1 MIFVMDI
8 GNTNIKAAVFD
19 GDKLVRRW
27 RCATNTTMT
36 SDQYGIIMADL
47 FRYHELKMTNIEGI
61 MISSVVPTINFTI
74 EHMCKDYFGVDPKF
88 LVPGVKTG

>member
-19 GDKLVRRW
+19 GQNLLKRW
-27 RCATNTTMT
+27 RCATDPAMT
-36 SDQYGIIMADL
+36 SDQYGIIMSDL
-47 FRYHELKMTNIEGI
+47 FRYHGLDMNDIEGI

-74 EHMCKDYFGVDPKF
+74 
-88 LVPGVKTG
+88 

>member
-19 GDKLVRRW
+19 GERLLKRW
-27 RCATNTTMT
+27 RCATNLTMT

-47 FRYHELKMTNIEGI
+47 FRYHGLDMRSIEGI
-61 MISSVVPTINFTI
+61 MISSVVPTINYTI
-74 EHMCKDYFGVDPKF
+74 EHM
-88 LVPGVKTG
+88 

>member
-19 GDKLVRRW
+19 GNTLLRRW
-27 RCATNTTMT
+27 RCATEPSMT

-47 FRYHELKMTNIEGI
+47 FRYHGLDMRAIEGI

-74 EHMCKDYFGVDPKF
+74 QHMCGD
-88 LVPGVKTG
+88 